1 MENMENRTERP
12 MENRDTLSGQ
22 WKQLRGTLKSWWG
35 KLTDD
40 DLERIAGYKDRL
52 IGMLQEKYGYA
63 RDMAQR
69 EVDRRLREYNESQS
83 HMNPSTSSGAT
94 SSGGATT
101 YGGTAENVAQTV
113 RNTGERMGQSASQTY
128 TDLKEKAQ
136 EAGATISQKVSTAPT
151 SVGEGM
157 RSLAGT
163 IRENAPASG
172 AMGSAASTVAEQLDA
187 AGSYLQENSFQNMA
201 NDLAA
206 LIRRYPLQSLAI
218 GLGIG
223 FLVARGGGRER

>member
-12 MENRDTLSGQ
+12 MENRDTLAGQ

-40 DLERIAGYKDRL
+40 DLERIGGYKERL

-69 EVDRRLREYNESQS
+69 EVERRLREYNESHPQMHQS
-83 HMNPSTSSGAT
+83 AT
-94 SSGGATT
+94 SGSGSSGATT
-101 YGGTAENVAQTV
+101 YGGAAENVAQTV
-113 RNTGERMGQSASQTY
+113 RNTAERMGQSASQTFS
-128 TDLKEKAQ
+128 DMKDKAQ
-136 EAGATISQKVSTAPT
+136 EAGSTISQKVGSATT

-157 RSLAGT
+157 TSLAGR

-172 AMGSAASTVAEQLDA
+172 AMGSAASVVADQLDA
-187 AGSYLQENSFQNMA
+187 AGSYLQESNFENMMK
-201 NDLAA
+201 DLTA
-206 LIRRYPLQSLAI
+206 LIRRYPVQSLLI
-218 GLGIG
+218 GFGLGYLI
-223 FLVARGGGRER
+223 ARSGER